1 VSTIAHCPCPPCVQ
15 EVDERLERRVLS
27 LDRVLHLGAVHGP
40 DVADVVDH
48 LVVHEQEVGRLV
60 GAEPLAPIISRSPRS
75 GTGSAPA
82 CRTPPE
88 RLDVVG
94 PPLAVDLAV
103 VRVHAPNVLGEPADP
118 VEVLREAVVGLSFGV
133 RFQSNPSSPS
143 VSAPIRLSDRGDV
156 LVAAAPHRAVPEH
169 PEMDADGPISPTTG
183 LLPIARS

>member
-1 VSTIAHCPCPPCVQ
+1 MVGREHHRPLPLPDRRVQ

-60 GAEPLAPIISRSPRS
+60 GAEPLAPDHLLDHAGLVRDPRRRVE
-75 GTGSAPA
+75 PLQQ
-82 CRTPPE
+82 

-103 VRVHAPNVLGEPADP
+103 VRVDGPNVLGEPADL
-118 VEVLREAVVGLSFGV
+118 VEVVGEPVVG
-133 RFQSNPSSPS
+133 R
-143 VSAPIRLSDRGDV
+143 
-156 LVAAAPHRAVPEH
+156 
-169 PEMDADGPISPTTG
+169 
-183 LLPIARS
+183 